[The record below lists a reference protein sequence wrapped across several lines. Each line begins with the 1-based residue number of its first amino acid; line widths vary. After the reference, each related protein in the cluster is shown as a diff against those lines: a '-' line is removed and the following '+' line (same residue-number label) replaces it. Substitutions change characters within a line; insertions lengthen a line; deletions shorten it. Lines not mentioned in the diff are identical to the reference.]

1 MVETKFDVG
10 MTCGGCSNAVT
21 RILKKIDGVTDIV
34 CSLEAKTVVVTHE
47 ASVTPEFMLEKLLK
61 WSAASGKSVALAA

>member
-61 WSAASGKSVALAA
+61 VSVIVGSEIIWK